1 MRIDKVYI
9 KKFKNLEEFLID
21 IDESQWENV
30 FLGQNATGKSNFF
43 EALVLIF
50 KSLDLRIKDR
60 PPFEYDITYTCKNKK
75 VNIKSINGKYE
86 FNALTKFDGT
96 EWNTP
101 IVLSRTEFEKK
112 KDEYLPNHIF
122 IYYSGTSDRM
132 QNVYIEHQRNY
143 YLDIIKPEAK
153 GTKVNKLR
161 RIFLV
166 QNIHSKFAFLSF
178 FVFDQGKEK
187 TLDFLK
193 NELGITDLNSLL
205 LVLRKPV
212 WSKVS
217 SDKEMFWSS
226 DGFVRSFLDQ
236 LWEFA
241 LAPIY
246 NTENVPVSYK
256 SSQSQE
262 RLYLFVQDK
271 ERLSELA
278 KKYYSNSTQ
287 LFNALESIHISDL
300 LEDVKVRVEKVTAG
314 VKIPFSEMSE
324 GEQQLLTVLGMLRF
338 IKDKESLILLDEPD
352 THLNPLWKWKYL
364 DYFREYVGR
373 DETTQVLINTHDPL
387 VIGGLVKEQIRVFR
401 SKNVDGKT
409 NITAEP
415 PDIDPR
421 GLGVAGIL
429 TSELFGLPTTLDAP
443 TQDLLDERNAL
454 IYKQSLGELIE
465 ADKIRLRELFLEI
478 NSLGFTYTF
487 KDPMYTKFL
496 EGISNLEE
504 FKTKK
509 LNKEDLKKQNTAALE
524 ILEKLFKKEKDDLH
538 Q

>member
-50 KSLDLRIKDR
+50 KSLDLRVKDR

-75 VNIKSINGKYE
+75 INIKSINGKYE
-86 FNALTKFDGT
+86 FNALTKFNGI

-101 IVLSRTEFEKK
+101 IVLSRNEFERK

-271 ERLSELA
+271 KRLSELA
-278 KKYYSNSTQ
+278 KKYYSNSIQ

-364 DYFREYVGR
+364 EYFREYVGR

-387 VIGGLVKEQIRVFR
+387 VIGGLIKEQIRVFR

-409 NITAEP
+409 KVTAEP

-504 FKTKK
+504 FKIKK
-509 LNKEDLKKQNTAALE
+509 LDKEDLKKQNTAALE

>member
-9 KKFKNLEEFLID
+9 KKFKNLEDFLID

-50 KSLDLRIKDR
+50 KNLDLKPKDS
-60 PPFEYDITYTCKNKK
+60 PPFEYDITYTCKEKK
-75 VNIKSINGKYE
+75 INIKSIGGKYD
-86 FNALTKFDGT
+86 FNAFTKFDAGIWT
-96 EWNTP
+96 LP
-101 IVLSRTEFEKK
+101 IVLTKTEFEKRK
-112 KDEYLPNHIF
+112 NEFLPNHIF
-122 IYYSGTSDRM
+122 IYYSGTSERM

-217 SDKEMFWSS
+217 SDKEMFWTS

-246 NTENVPVSYK
+246 STENVPVSYK

-262 RLYLFVQDK
+262 RLYLFIQDK
-271 ERLSELA
+271 QRLAELA

-338 IKDKESLILLDEPD
+338 IKDSESLILLDEPD

-387 VIGGLVKEQIRVFR
+387 VIGGLVKEQIRIFR
-401 SKNVDGKT
+401 SKIVDGKT
-409 NITAEP
+409 KVTAEAS
-415 PDIDPR
+415 DIDPR

-443 TQDLLDERNAL
+443 TQELLDERNTL
-454 IYKQSLGELIE
+454 IYKQSMGELTE
-465 ADKIRLRELFLEI
+465 EDKIRLRELFLKI

-487 KDPMYTKFL
+487 KDPMYTRFL
-496 EGISNLEE
+496 EGIGHLEG
-504 FKTKK
+504 FKARK
-509 LNKEDLKKQNTAALE
+509 LEKEDLKKQNKAALE

-538 Q
+538 K